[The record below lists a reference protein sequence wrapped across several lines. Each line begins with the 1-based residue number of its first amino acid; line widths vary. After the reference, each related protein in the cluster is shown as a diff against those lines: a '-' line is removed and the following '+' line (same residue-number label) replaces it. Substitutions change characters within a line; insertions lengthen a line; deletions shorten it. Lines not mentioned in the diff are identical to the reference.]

1 MQLKYDIICTFK
13 GMVWQRESC
22 REKRCWVS
30 FMAKKTLQALSI
42 SMSVF
47 LGSSFIASSVS
58 AETIVH
64 NDRSHRKMI
73 FEQDMAA
80 AREAAARHSGYAK
93 QAEAPVY
100 PVQSEE
106 SVQPVEDVQPERE
119 AAPLVEPD
127 AKEAAPSAASNV
139 EPAAEAPVT
148 AVKEAKSSVET
159 AETMPNRD
167 TAVEAHAPVEAPA
180 ANSELAADAEETAA
194 NSEPAAAA
202 EETAPVVEEAPPVP
216 EGSSAIESV
225 SVGEVPPVAEASA
238 SEPES
243 EAVAPVQGEAV
254 TELASEPAEPAGQ
267 ATEAAESAAPAA
279 EQPEEAKQLETV
291 QQSEQVEQVIP
302 AQAEEPQEI
311 KVLMH
316 DFVLSRYA
324 QDSWVVKV
332 LAKPDA
338 PVYRPE
344 SEPAETGAEEAD
356 TDEVVSEV

>member
-127 AKEAAPSAASNV
+127 AKEAA
-139 EPAAEAPVT
+139 
-148 AVKEAKSSVET
+148 
-159 AETMPNRD
+159 
-167 TAVEAHAPVEAPA
+167 
-180 ANSELAADAEETAA
+180 A

-254 TELASEPAEPAGQ
+254 TELASEPAESAGQ

>member
-1 MQLKYDIICTFK
+1 
-13 GMVWQRESC
+13 
-22 REKRCWVS
+22 
-30 FMAKKTLQALSI
+30 MAKKILRALSI
-42 SMSVF
+42 SMSVL
-47 LGSSFIASSVS
+47 LGSSFFASLVS

-148 AVKEAKSSVET
+148 AVKEAESSVET

-167 TAVEAHAPVEAPA
+167 TAVEAPA

-194 NSEPAAAA
+194 NSELAAAA

-238 SEPES
+238 SEPEV
-243 EAVAPVQGEAV
+243 VAPVQGEAV
-254 TELASEPAEPAGQ
+254 PEPASEPAEPAGQ
-267 ATEAAESAAPAA
+267 PTEAAESAASAA
-279 EQPEEAKQLETV
+279 EQPEETQQLETV

-344 SEPAETGAEEAD
+344 SEAVGAAAEDAD
-356 TDEVVSEV
+356 TVGMVSEV

>member
-1 MQLKYDIICTFK
+1 
-13 GMVWQRESC
+13 MVWQTESC

-42 SMSVF
+42 SMSVL

-73 FEQDMAA
+73 FKQDMAA
-80 AREAAARHSGYAK
+80 AREAGARHSGYAK

-106 SVQPVEDVQPERE
+106 SVQPVEDVQPKRE

-127 AKEAAPSAASNV
+127 AKEA
-139 EPAAEAPVT
+139 
-148 AVKEAKSSVET
+148 
-159 AETMPNRD
+159 
-167 TAVEAHAPVEAPA
+167 
-180 ANSELAADAEETAA
+180 AA

-254 TELASEPAEPAGQ
+254 TELASEPAESAGQ

>member
-1 MQLKYDIICTFK
+1 
-13 GMVWQRESC
+13 
-22 REKRCWVS
+22 
-30 FMAKKTLQALSI
+30 
-42 SMSVF
+42 MSVL
-47 LGSSFIASSVS
+47 LGSSFFASLVS

-139 EPAAEAPVT
+139 KAASEEAVT
-148 AVKEAKSSVET
+148 AVEEAVPS
-159 AETMPNRD
+159 AE
-167 TAVEAHAPVEAPA
+167 PVEAQSSREAVVEDNATVEA
-180 ANSELAADAEETAA
+180 AAAI
-194 NSEPAAAA
+194 SEPAAAA

-216 EGSSAIESV
+216 EGSSDIEAV

-238 SEPES
+238 SESES

-254 TELASEPAEPAGQ
+254 TEPASEPAEPAGQ

-279 EQPEEAKQLETV
+279 EQPEEAQQLETV

-344 SEPAETGAEEAD
+344 SEGVGAVAEDAD
-356 TDEVVSEV
+356 TAGMVSEV

>member
-1 MQLKYDIICTFK
+1 
-13 GMVWQRESC
+13 
-22 REKRCWVS
+22 
-30 FMAKKTLQALSI
+30 MAKKILRALSI
-42 SMSVF
+42 SMSVL
-47 LGSSFIASSVS
+47 LGSSFFASLVS

-106 SVQPVEDVQPERE
+106 SVQPVEAVQPERE

-148 AVKEAKSSVET
+148 AVKEAESSVET

-167 TAVEAHAPVEAPA
+167 TAVEAPA

-254 TELASEPAEPAGQ
+254 TEPASEPAEPAGHP
-267 ATEAAESAAPAA
+267 TEAAESAAPAA

-291 QQSEQVEQVIP
+291 QQSEQVIP

-344 SEPAETGAEEAD
+344 SEGVGAAAEDAD
-356 TDEVVSEV
+356 TAGMVSEV

>member
-1 MQLKYDIICTFK
+1 
-13 GMVWQRESC
+13 MVWQTESC

-73 FEQDMAA
+73 FKQDMAA
-80 AREAAARHSGYAK
+80 AKEAGARHSGYAK

-106 SVQPVEDVQPERE
+106 SVQPVEDVQPKRE

-148 AVKEAKSSVET
+148 AVKEAESSVET

-180 ANSELAADAEETAA
+180 ANSE
-194 NSEPAAAA
+194 PAAA

-254 TELASEPAEPAGQ
+254 TEPASEPAESAGQ

-302 AQAEEPQEI
+302 AQAEKPQEL

-344 SEPAETGAEEAD
+344 SEPAETGAEDAD
-356 TDEVVSEV
+356 TDDVASEV

>member
-1 MQLKYDIICTFK
+1 
-13 GMVWQRESC
+13 
-22 REKRCWVS
+22 
-30 FMAKKTLQALSI
+30 MAKKILRALSI
-42 SMSVF
+42 SMSVL
-47 LGSSFIASSVS
+47 LGSSFFAVQVS

-106 SVQPVEDVQPERE
+106 SVQPVEAVQTERE

-127 AKEAAPSAASNV
+127 AKESAPSAASNV
-139 EPAAEAPVT
+139 KAASEEAVT
-148 AVKEAKSSVET
+148 AVEEAVPS
-159 AETMPNRD
+159 AE
-167 TAVEAHAPVEAPA
+167 PVEAQSSREAVVEDNATVEA
-180 ANSELAADAEETAA
+180 AAAI
-194 NSEPAAAA
+194 SEPAAAA

-216 EGSSAIESV
+216 EGSSDIEAV

-238 SEPES
+238 SEPEV
-243 EAVAPVQGEAV
+243 VAPVQGEAV
-254 TELASEPAEPAGQ
+254 TEPPSEPAEPAGQ
-267 ATEAAESAAPAA
+267 PTEAAESAAPAA
-279 EQPEEAKQLETV
+279 EQPEEAQQLETV

-311 KVLMH
+311 NVLMH

-344 SEPAETGAEEAD
+344 SEAVGAAAEDAD
-356 TDEVVSEV
+356 TAGMVSEV

>member
-1 MQLKYDIICTFK
+1 
-13 GMVWQRESC
+13 
-22 REKRCWVS
+22 
-30 FMAKKTLQALSI
+30 
-42 SMSVF
+42 MSVL
-47 LGSSFIASSVS
+47 LGSSFFASLVS

-106 SVQPVEDVQPERE
+106 SVQPVEDVQTERE

-127 AKEAAPSAASNV
+127 AKESAPSAASNV

-148 AVKEAKSSVET
+148 AVKEAESSVET

-194 NSEPAAAA
+194 A

-216 EGSSAIESV
+216 EGSSDIEAV

-238 SEPES
+238 SEPE
-243 EAVAPVQGEAV
+243 AVAPVQTEAV
-254 TELASEPAEPAGQ
+254 TEPASEPAEPAGQ
-267 ATEAAESAAPAA
+267 PTEAAESAAPAA
-279 EQPEEAKQLETV
+279 EQPEEAQQLETV
-291 QQSEQVEQVIP
+291 QQFEQVEQVIP

-344 SEPAETGAEEAD
+344 SEAVGAAAEDAD
-356 TDEVVSEV
+356 TAGMVSEV